1 MCGIAG
7 FTHSGNSVAGGRI
20 QAALA
25 SLVHRGPDQQGS
37 FVSNFIA
44 LGAAR
49 LKIIDLE
56 GGDQPIVSR
65 NGDVI
70 IAFNGEIY
78 NHLEL
83 RRELEQLG
91 HTFRS
96 HTDTEVALEAFLE
109 WDLECFHRFRGMFAI
124 AFWTESQRRLVVVR
138 DRLGM
143 KPLYIARKAENFY
156 FGSEIKTLFVHPE
169 VGRRINLEGLDCYL
183 ALNYVPC
190 PHTLVEGI
198 EKLRPGSWLE
208 WKSGQERSGDY
219 WTLPRSAR
227 TDWDLPAASEELDR
241 LLQESVKEHLLSDV
255 PLGVWL
261 SGGID
266 SSTILHYASR
276 ASSAKLRTFSIS
288 FKGRRFDESSYI
300 GEMVRAYGTEHEQLD
315 LSQDL
320 ALEEAIEEFAYY
332 SDDPNADAGAL
343 PVWFLSKLTRQGAT
357 VALSGEGADELFG
370 GYLTYRADALSKRM
384 RHLPQSVIA
393 LASAAS
399 AGIPVSDEKIGFE
412 YKAKRFLKGSLMRPE
427 RAHVFWNGTFE
438 DTEKRQLLRG
448 YSASGLDPILDEA
461 KAAGNDLSAFLWFD
475 QKYFL
480 PDDILAKVDR
490 MSMAHSLEVRPP
502 FLDHRVVEFAASLPE
517 KLLIQGKRQKLI
529 LKELMKS
536 RLPPSIL
543 QRKKTGFDI
552 PAHEWLRGP
561 LRSLLVETI
570 SSGLR
575 EHEGL
580 FQRAAIE
587 GILKSHLQRTEN
599 LGYHLWGLMIL
610 FLWMKRWKIETQP
623 VNEAGSEVRQHFVI
637 PT

>member
-7 FTHSGNSVAGGRI
+7 FTHSGSSFAGGRI
-20 QAALA
+20 RAALA

-37 FVSNFIA
+37 FQSNFIA

-56 GGDQPIVSR
+56 GGDQPIISR
-65 NGDVI
+65 NGDVV

-78 NHLEL
+78 NHVEL

-96 HTDTEVALEAFLE
+96 HTDTEVALQAFLE
-109 WDLECFHRFRGMFAI
+109 WDLDCFDRFRGMFAI

-138 DRLGM
+138 DRLGI
-143 KPLYIARKAENFY
+143 KPLYVARKAGNLY
-156 FGSEIKTLFVHPE
+156 FGSEIKTIFVHPE
-169 VGRRINLEGLDCYL
+169 IERRIDLEGLDCYL
-183 ALNYVPC
+183 TLNYVPG

-208 WKSGQERSGDY
+208 WKNGQERSGNY
-219 WTLPRSAR
+219 WTLPRSSR
-227 TDWDLPAASEELDR
+227 TDWDLPAASGELDR

-266 SSTILHYASR
+266 SSTILHYASH
-276 ASSAKLRTFSIS
+276 ASSSKLRTFSIS
-288 FKGRRFDESSYI
+288 FKGRSFDESSFI
-300 GEMVRAYGTEHEQLD
+300 SEMVRTYGTEHEQLD

-343 PVWFLSKLTRQGAT
+343 PLWFLSKLTRQGAT

-370 GYLTYRADALSKRM
+370 GYLTYRADALSGRI
-384 RHLPQSVIA
+384 RHLPQNIIA
-393 LASAAS
+393 LASS
-399 AGIPVSDEKIGFE
+399 ATARLPVSDEKIGFE
-412 YKAKRFLKGSLMRPE
+412 YKAKRFLRGSLMRPE

-438 DTEKRQLLRG
+438 DAEKRKLVRPQLPL
-448 YSASGLDPILDEA
+448 AMDAILGDV
-461 KAAGNDLSAFLWFD
+461 KKAGNDLSAFLWFD
-475 QKYFL
+475 QRYFL

-502 FLDHRVVEFAASLPE
+502 FLDHRLVEFVASLPE
-517 KLLIQGKRQKLI
+517 KLLIRGKRQKLI

-536 RLPPSIL
+536 RLPSSIL

-575 EHEGL
+575 EHAGL

-587 GILKSHLQRTEN
+587 RILQSHLQRTEN

-623 VNEAGSEVRQHFVI
+623 VKGAGSEVRQHLVI